1 MQFTAVEKTEIRKSL
16 KRGSSQTEMDRVVS
30 EWNEKHPDR
39 KIDSG
44 HVKRLRDQLPAFDNA
59 DAFWQSVE
67 MEVSSKTRQVNAKDE
82 WELKDLPEKG
92 SIPAL
97 DAGKIPDISED
108 ELKKFN
114 FDFQNEKYNRQDESG
129 SFAGSDK
136 RLRNDFRDFMEKQ
149 GMIYG
154 SFGDFLGRVERE
166 KLDTDGI
173 KWDPSGT
180 SGPWSVAREA
190 ICKDGET
197 FLGRLGGLVSGPD
210 ERDRRINPS
219 LEFLLKYYDGSDS
232 GNKKFKTLVQD
243 SDIKELR
250 ASLQNI
256 LATGEG
262 LFRAVGGLLMTAD
275 RRDSRRLPLSL
286 QQNLHSSQMSLLSC
300 LPDKLGMRT
309 GLQLEHLDDWAPG
322 ASALWGLV
330 KGQYVVVWMYSFD
343 ANREVRSIT
352 RFREEVMRHKPA
364 EWSDDAFW
372 NLVAYVHL
380 QNTGFEKEGRSPT
393 PVKIHLEVGKLLLFD
408 FMVVHSGMPYVKG
421 AESLRG
427 HMYWAQVAD
436 RQGAYAHLNTVYPWT
451 HDFFPCWKLIEETRK
466 RFIY

>member
-1 MQFTAVEKTEIRKSL
+1 MQLSAAEKTEIRIFL
-16 KRGSSQTEMDRVVS
+16 KRGSSQTEMDRVVFD
-30 EWNEKHPDR
+30 WNEKYPDR

-44 HVKRLRDQLPAFDNA
+44 HVKRLRDELPAFEDA

-67 MEVSSKTRQVNAKDE
+67 AEVYSKTRQVNAKDE
-82 WELKDLPEKG
+82 WELKPEKG
-92 SIPAL
+92 SIPVL
-97 DAGKIPDISED
+97 DAGKIPDISEE

-114 FDFQNEKYNRQDESG
+114 FDFQNAKYNRPDESG

-154 SFGDFLGRVERE
+154 SFSDFLGRVERE
-166 KLDTDGI
+166 RLDLDGI

-190 ICKDGET
+190 IRKDGDT
-197 FLGRLGGLVSGPD
+197 FYRELGGLVSGPD

-219 LEFLLKYYDGSDS
+219 LEFLLKYYADGD
-232 GNKKFKTLVQD
+232 KKIKTGVKD

-275 RRDSRRLPLSL
+275 RSDSRRLPLSL
-286 QQNLHSSQMSLLSC
+286 QQNLHSSHMSFLSC
-300 LPDKLGMRT
+300 LPDKGGIQTR
-309 GLQLEHLDDWAPG
+309 LQLEHLDDWAAG

-352 RFREEVMRHKPA
+352 RFREEVVRHKPE

-380 QNTGFEKEGRSPT
+380 QNTGFTSEKRRPT

-408 FMVVHSGMPYVKG
+408 FMVIHSGMPYVTD

-427 HMYWAQVAD
+427 HMYWAQFAD
-436 RQGAYAHLNTVYPWT
+436 RQGVYAHLNTVYPWL
-451 HDFFPCWKLIEETRK
+451 HDFVPCWKLIKETRQN
-466 RFIY
+466 FI

>member
-1 MQFTAVEKTEIRKSL
+1 MQFSAVEKTEIRKSL

-30 EWNEKHPDR
+30 EWNEKHPER

-166 KLDTDGI
+166 KLDTDAPLAFRSVRRSRGRVRSVRRSH
-173 KWDPSGT
+173 SG
-180 SGPWSVAREA
+180 VCAAREA
-190 ICKDGET
+190 GSGVCAARIPECALLARPGPECT
-197 FLGRLGGLVSGPD
+197 PLARRAFASCACAAWRRAAVTLLGSGL
-210 ERDRRINPS
+210 
-219 LEFLLKYYDGSDS
+219 K
-232 GNKKFKTLVQD
+232 
-243 SDIKELR
+243 
-250 ASLQNI
+250 
-256 LATGEG
+256 
-262 LFRAVGGLLMTAD
+262 
-275 RRDSRRLPLSL
+275 
-286 QQNLHSSQMSLLSC
+286 SS
-300 LPDKLGMRT
+300 
-309 GLQLEHLDDWAPG
+309 
-322 ASALWGLV
+322 
-330 KGQYVVVWMYSFD
+330 
-343 ANREVRSIT
+343 
-352 RFREEVMRHKPA
+352 
-364 EWSDDAFW
+364 
-372 NLVAYVHL
+372 
-380 QNTGFEKEGRSPT
+380 
-393 PVKIHLEVGKLLLFD
+393 
-408 FMVVHSGMPYVKG
+408 
-421 AESLRG
+421 
-427 HMYWAQVAD
+427 
-436 RQGAYAHLNTVYPWT
+436 
-451 HDFFPCWKLIEETRK
+451 
-466 RFIY
+466 